1 MAIIHVPRAPKS
13 AWNPNR
19 PMSTLLLWQ
28 VEQLQDAELRLPL
41 HHQTGIYVNAIKT
54 EGEAAEYIAAVT
66 KAIHDAHEE
75 VEGRRAKRVPP
86 KSKPVI
92 EIAAAPDTA
101 TERKRTGAR
110 PGKGKAKKTK
120 SSAKPKRKR

>member
-66 KAIHDAHEE
+66 KAIHDAHDEAE
-75 VEGRRAKRVPP
+75 ARRTKRVPS
-86 KSKPVI
+86 KRKPVI
-92 EIAAAPDTA
+92 EIAAAADTA

-110 PGKGKAKKTK
+110 KGKRKTGKTK
-120 SSAKPKRKR
+120 SAVKPKRKK